1 VDGGDDLVHSVRRAA
16 AATGVSPTTVRAWID
31 QGRLGEPPWTFGQLL
46 AVRDAP
52 DPRAGRR
59 RGVHSAHGTEARW
72 VAGCNCDLCA
82 AENRRN
88 ARDHVRAKAQARLP
102 PETRAALLDA
112 LAAGKPFKQAL
123 AELELT
129 HFRVWGLARHDPA
142 WSTALDEVL
151 MSTRRRDLIHG
162 TPYAYFQWCVCPD
175 SRAVQRKRL
184 KRA

>member
-1 VDGGDDLVHSVRRAA
+1 M
-16 AATGVSPTTVRAWID
+16 
-31 QGRLGEPPWTFGQLL
+31 

-59 RGVHSAHGTEARW
+59 RDVHSAHGKEARW
-72 VAGCNCDLCA
+72 VAGCNCNLCT

-102 PETRAALLDA
+102 VGTRAALLEA
-112 LAAGKPFKQAL
+112 LAAGTPFKQAL

-142 WSTALDEVL
+142 WSAALNEVL
-151 MSTRRRDLIHG
+151 MATRRPGLTHG
-162 TPYAYFQWCVCPD
+162 TPYAYFQGCVCPD
-175 SRAVQRKRL
+175 CRAAQRERKSRA
-184 KRA
+184 